1 MFFTSKQRNKVVRKM
16 RKKNWFNRECF
27 IKRKEYFKAKLEI
40 QVGEL
45 NQLKIEL
52 ISFVLVKQ
60 TKKGLISSTM
70 QIEMILFLSFG
81 I

>member
-1 MFFTSKQRNKVVRKM
+1 MNVLSSV
-16 RKKNWFNRECF
+16 KN
-27 IKRKEYFKAKLEI
+27 ILMLEI

-70 QIEMILFLSFG
+70 QIEMILYLSFG